1 MSGSLPLPSARYAR
15 SSRLV
20 AYLAVAYLLLMVYA
34 SLYPFSDWRVPNDEA
49 TRFLFAGWPS
59 YIVASDVVLNVLA
72 YVPLGL
78 LLTLL
83 WMGHLPRWAAVAL
96 GVTAGMLLSVSIEFA
111 QAYLPTRISSNVDVL
126 TNSIGALWGAA
137 AAHTWGE
144 RWLLSG
150 ELHRLRER
158 HFRSGARTDLAFVL
172 LALWLLTQLNA
183 EIWLFGNGDLRYLVP
198 ANFAVHYSADVYLM
212 LEAGVA
218 ALNFAGVA
226 FLIGAVARSFAAAA
240 VSVTAVILTALTLKT
255 IASMALFIPGNPGL
269 WLTPG
274 SVLGLV
280 AGMML
285 WLPLARLSAV
295 NAMRAAAICFAAGV
309 VLVNLAPENPYLVAA
324 LQILQHGQFLRFNAM
339 TGLLSSG
346 WPFLVFAY
354 LAFLLRR
361 GGDGHKDREGHNDD
375 EGDAGRS
382 THQ

>member
-1 MSGSLPLPSARYAR
+1 MSGSLPLSTVRYAR

-20 AYLAVAYLLLMVYA
+20 AYLALAYLLLVVYA
-34 SLYPFSDWRVPNDEA
+34 SLYPFADWRVPNDEA
-49 TRFLFAGWPS
+49 ARFLFAGWPS
-59 YIVASDVVLNVLA
+59 YVVASDVVLNILA
-72 YVPLGL
+72 YMPVGL

-83 WMGHLPRWAAVAL
+83 WMGRVPRWLAVVL
-96 GVTAGMLLSVSIEFA
+96 SVTAGMLLSLSIEFA
-111 QAYLPTRISSNVDVL
+111 QAYLPTRIASIDDVL

-137 AAHTWGE
+137 AALMWGE

-158 HFRSGARTDLAFVL
+158 HFRAGARTDVSFAL

-183 EIWLFGNGDLRYLVP
+183 EIWLFGNGDWRHLIAPDLRVP
-198 ANFAVHYSADVYLM
+198 YSADAYLL

-226 FLIGAVARSFAAAA
+226 FLVGAIARSFAAAA
-240 VSVTAVILTALTLKT
+240 VSVTALILTALMLKT

-285 WLPLARLSAV
+285 WLPLARRSSASST
-295 NAMRAAAICFAAGV
+295 RLAAICFAAGV
-309 VLVNLAPENPYLVAA
+309 FLVNVAPENPYLVAA
-324 LQILQHGQFLRFNAM
+324 LQIFQRGHFLSFNAM
-339 TGLLSSG
+339 TGLLSSW

-354 LAFLLRR
+354 LAFMMR
-361 GGDGHKDREGHNDD
+361 GDGD
-375 EGDAGRS
+375 GRS
-382 THQ
+382 DARPSPN

>member
-1 MSGSLPLPSARYAR
+1 MSGSLPFPSARYAR

-20 AYLAVAYLLLMVYA
+20 AYLTLAYLLLVVYA
-34 SLYPFSDWRVPNDEA
+34 SLYPFADWRVPNDEA
-49 TRFLFAGWPS
+49 ARFLFAGWPS
-59 YIVASDVVLNVLA
+59 YIVASDVVLNILA

-83 WMGHLPRWAAVAL
+83 WMGRVPRWAAVAL
-96 GVTAGMLLSVSIEFA
+96 GVTAGMLLSLSIEFA

-137 AAHTWGE
+137 AAHVWGE

-158 HFRSGARTDLAFVL
+158 HFRAGARTDLAFVL

-183 EIWLFGNGDLRYLVP
+183 EIWLFGNGDLRHLIPPNLGVR
-198 ANFAVHYSADVYLM
+198 YSADTYLL

-226 FLIGAVARSFAAAA
+226 FLIGAIARSFAAAA
-240 VSVTAVILTALTLKT
+240 VSVTALILTALMLKT

-280 AGMML
+280 AGLML
-285 WLPLARLSAV
+285 WLPLARRSPV
-295 NAMRAAAICFAAGV
+295 SSMRAAAICFAAGV
-309 VLVNLAPENPYLVAA
+309 FLVNLAPQNPYLVAA
-324 LQILQHGQFLRFNAM
+324 LQILQRGHFLRFNAM
-339 TGLLSSG
+339 TGLLSSW
-346 WPFLVFAY
+346 WPFLAF
-354 LAFLLRR
+354 AFLVFLMR
-361 GGDGHKDREGHNDD
+361 GANDD
-375 EGDAGRS
+375 RPDSGRS
-382 THQ
+382 GN

>member
-1 MSGSLPLPSARYAR
+1 MSGSLPFPSARYAR
-15 SSRLV
+15 SSKLV
-20 AYLAVAYLLLMVYA
+20 AYLSLAYILLVVYA
-34 SLYPFSDWRVPNDEA
+34 SLYPFADWHVPNDEA
-49 TRFLFAGWPS
+49 ARFLFAGWPS

-83 WMGHLPRWAAVAL
+83 WMGRVPRWAAVAL
-96 GVTAGMLLSVSIEFA
+96 GITAGTLLSLSIEFA
-111 QAYLPTRISSNVDVL
+111 QAYLRTRISSNVDVL

-137 AAHTWGE
+137 AAHVWGE

-158 HFRSGARTDLAFVL
+158 HFVAGARTDLAFVL

-183 EIWLFGNGDLRYLVP
+183 EIWLFGNGDLGHLIPHHLRVR
-198 ANFAVHYSADVYLM
+198 YSADSYLL

-226 FLIGAVARSFAAAA
+226 FLVGAIARSFAAAA
-240 VSVTAVILTALTLKT
+240 VAVTALILTALMLKT

-285 WLPLARLSAV
+285 WLPLARRPPLSSV
-295 NAMRAAAICFAAGV
+295 RASAICFAAGFL
-309 VLVNLAPENPYLVAA
+309 LVNLAPENPYLAAA
-324 LQILQHGQFLRFNAM
+324 LQILQRGHFLRFNAM
-339 TGLLSSG
+339 TGLLSS
-346 WPFLVFAY
+346 WWSFLVFTY
-354 LAFLLRR
+354 LILLIRR
-361 GGDGHKDREGHNDD
+361 GEQARP
-375 EGDAGRS
+375 DAGRS
-382 THQ
+382 VN